1 MNDTDRVSFLEKNLA
16 RQLAW
21 IAVADSKISFV
32 FAIDMALLGVLA
44 ALSPKQ
50 AADWTVATAVFGALA
65 AVACGAS
72 LALLSVASF
81 PRTRGPKGS
90 LLFFGGISKRDS
102 SQFKESACE
111 LTTEAYLDDL
121 CAQCHRN
128 AEIAESKFAWV
139 QRALLALYLS
149 IAPWA
154 VAVYLLYAGIK

>member
-1 MNDTDRVSFLEKNLA
+1 MNDSNGVVFLEKNLA

-21 IAVADSKISFV
+21 IAAADSKISFV
-32 FAIDMALLGVLA
+32 FAVDMAMLGVLA

-50 AADWTVATAVFGALA
+50 AAGWTVATAVFGALA
-65 AVACGAS
+65 ALACVAS

-90 LLFFGGISKRDS
+90 LVFFGGISKRELR
-102 SQFKESACE
+102 QFIESVCQ
-111 LTTEAYLDDL
+111 LTTEAYVEDL

-149 IAPWA
+149 VAPWA
-154 VAVYLLYAGIK
+154 LAVYLLYAGVN